1 MADSLD
7 SNIRIGAD
15 AVGLGRYNSL
25 VLCGLQFGRDV
36 RSGGDLFWNRHHGL
50 PVEANVG
57 KGPSVVVSYHC
68 TECTILYSAGHGF
81 SWPFGSF
88 RFINELPET
97 GAKEGG
103 IEVKV
108 ILIQDVKKLGSKGQ
122 IMEVS
127 DGYGRN
133 YLIPQGLAE
142 EATKTRLKEI
152 EEKGIKA
159 EKKKNAEKEKAEIMK
174 SKLHGQQVN
183 IKVKTG
189 SGDRLFGAVTPKEI
203 AEVLQENFGVTID
216 KKKIEVGE
224 PIKHVGNYTINI
236 KIYPAV
242 QAEVKLK
249 VAPE

>member
-1 MADSLD
+1 M
-7 SNIRIGAD
+7 
-15 AVGLGRYNSL
+15 
-25 VLCGLQFGRDV
+25 
-36 RSGGDLFWNRHHGL
+36 
-50 PVEANVG
+50 
-57 KGPSVVVSYHC
+57 
-68 TECTILYSAGHGF
+68 
-81 SWPFGSF
+81 
-88 RFINELPET
+88 
-97 GAKEGG
+97 
-103 IEVKV
+103 KV